1 MMPTEPRQ
9 GMPLRPAKVQVQ
21 ESTTHADASLKSLM
35 WLLTTVVTT
44 NIKVYTFE
52 IALYNRCNALGLI
65 YARLSRL
72 ESAGTVLGLNFVW
85 KFSCLTNH
93 ALYVCHSVPGVSSST
108 SKFRRNVGT
117 SL

>member
-1 MMPTEPRQ
+1 MMPAESRQ
-9 GMPLRPAKVQVQ
+9 RMSLWPAKVQVQ
-21 ESTTHADASLKSLM
+21 ESTSHADASFEPLI
-35 WLLTTVVTT
+35 WLLPTVMAII
-44 NIKVYTFE
+44 IKLYTIE
-52 IALYNRCNALGLI
+52 IALSNCCNALRII
-65 YARLSRL
+65 YAKLSRL

-93 ALYVCHSVPGVSSST
+93 ALYVSHSVPGVSSST